1 VERGKR
7 SFRPGDWMRNV
18 AASLR
23 KRNNPH
29 EPARIWKTSRGWHAL
44 RNAFPR
50 WVSSR
55 PFPLRRIATRL
66 AMAVAAAVFLYSV
79 LQIVSYAV
87 DSWESRSELEKTRR
101 LYASA
106 GGDDSDAII
115 TAAAE
120 QPEFVTPVVAASS
133 PSEDEDRTTPSPI
146 HWPDDPRH
154 GLEVRTSFRE
164 LLALNDDVVGWLRI
178 ENTPVDY
185 PVVQAED
192 NEFYLTRGFER
203 QPNVNG
209 SIFMDYRNGPGADR
223 HLIVYGHNMKN
234 GTMFTPLLKY
244 ESRYYFDAHPVI
256 ELNTLYEDTRWEI
269 FSVHFTDIHHDY
281 IRVDFAGDDDYLA
294 FAQDLQ
300 SRSLH
305 PTDIE
310 LRADD
315 IILTLSTCTSISDE
329 SRFAV
334 HARLIRE

>member
-1 VERGKR
+1 MTLVRLVRVMRRVGLLSPESLIRLSAAICR
-7 SFRPGDWMRNV
+7 SGVNLLALLDFAAGMYGDRTALVDEMGAISYRELYGRSRRLAYSLQQKYSLGPGRNV
-18 AASLR
+18 AVLG
-23 KRNNPH
+23 RN
-29 EPARIWKTSRGWHAL
+29 
-44 RNAFPR
+44 
-50 WVSSR
+50 SSR
-55 PFPLRRIATRL
+55 LVRTI
-66 AMAVAAAVFLYSV
+66 
-79 LQIVSYAV
+79 
-87 DSWESRSELEKTRR
+87 
-101 LYASA
+101 
-106 GGDDSDAII
+106 
-115 TAAAE
+115 
-120 QPEFVTPVVAASS
+120 VAASAS
-133 PSEDEDRTTPSPI
+133 GADVCFLNPELSGEQLRDMLIHLQPDLIMYDE
-146 HWPDDPRH
+146 
-154 GLEVRTSFRE
+154 EFR
-164 LLALNDDVVGWLRI
+164 AK
-178 ENTPVDY
+178 
-185 PVVQAED
+185 VVQAED